1 MTVSGR
7 DALVGGL
14 AALWLLLAIGAGFSF
29 FVVVASG
36 AALVLGA
43 VLAVAWPEADAAA
56 REMLRRTAARLGTA
70 ETYPAPPV
78 AEHAPETPDA
88 IVDRAL
94 AGLADD
100 LGAERVILWRVDR
113 AADTVVPEHGFG
125 PEPKAQR
132 AAGNPVAWAVDEGH
146 ALTLDPAPSWTR
158 GDTVVAPVDAYRALT
173 LETPAGEAPDPT
185 RVAARTRLLG
195 ALLRLADR
203 ETDARAERDRLHRVT
218 RFLQSLSG
226 AQDPERVPES
236 LAEAALDLVGARGA
250 LVAAWDGEA
259 GIVLTRTGDPDGP
272 APGHEFGARDGDLA
286 HAARTSATV
295 VRAPGD
301 AGARPALASPAEHWQ
316 RVPLYRVAAPLPDPE
331 GRTAALV
338 ATWGDGE
345 PSAGGIALLEGLGPL
360 LSLHLRHAT
369 DLVRYRRRAT
379 ADALTGLPNR
389 AAFDERLAEE
399 QTRFHRYR
407 RPAAL
412 MVIDLDH
419 FKAINDIHGHEAGD
433 AVLREVAATVRSAVR
448 DVDVAARYGGEE
460 LVVLMPETMLRAAQD
475 VAERVREAID
485 RLQVRHRDATIPV
498 TASIGVSACPEL
510 ADEPVGLFDS
520 ADEALYAAKEG
531 GRNRVAVGRPGTG
544 D

>member
-7 DALVGGL
+7 GALVGGL
-14 AALWLLLAIGAGFSF
+14 AAVWLGLAIAAGLSF
-29 FVVVASG
+29 FVVVASV

-43 VLAVAWPEADAAA
+43 VLVVAWPETDEPA
-56 REMLRRTAARLGTA
+56 REMLRWAAAKL
-70 ETYPAPPV
+70 ETDEAYPPRPV
-78 AEHAPETPDA
+78 PEPDPETADTIVADA
-88 IVDRAL
+88 LTGL
-94 AGLADD
+94 AGE
-100 LGAERVILWRVDR
+100 LGVQRLVVWRVDR
-113 AADTVVPEHGFG
+113 AADAVAPEHVVGA
-125 PEPKAQR
+125 EPRTQR
-132 AAGNPVAWAVDEGH
+132 AAGNPVAWAVDERH
-146 ALTLDPAPSWTR
+146 AMALSPAPSWTR
-158 GDTVVAPVDAYRALT
+158 GDAVVAPIDRDRAVTVEAAPGDA
-173 LETPAGEAPDPT
+173 PAPE
-185 RVAARTRLLG
+185 RVAARARLLA

-203 ETDARAERDRLHRVT
+203 DTDARGERDRLHRVT
-218 RFLQSLSG
+218 GFLQSLSG

-272 APGHEFGARDGDLA
+272 GPGHEFGAGDGDLT

-295 VRAPGD
+295 VRTPGD
-301 AGARPALASPAEHWQ
+301 AGTRPALASPGEHWQ
-316 RVPLYRVAAPLPDPE
+316 RIAPYRVAVPLLDPE
-331 GRTAALV
+331 GRTGGLV
-338 ATWGDGE
+338 AAWSDRE
-345 PSAGGIALLEGLGPL
+345 PSPEGIGLLEGLGPL

-407 RPAAL
+407 RPTAL
-412 MVIDLDH
+412 LVIDLDH

-433 AVLREVAATVRSAVR
+433 AVLREVAATVRTAVR

-460 LVVLMPETMLRAAQD
+460 LVVLMPETMLRAARD

-485 RLQVRHRDATIPV
+485 RLEVRHQGATIPV

-510 ADEPVGLFDS
+510 ADEPLRLFDS
-520 ADEALYAAKEG
+520 ADEALYAAKEA
-531 GRNRVAVGRPGTG
+531 GRNRVTVGGR